1 MGRLPNLPNQPGSN
15 KIITIIDNNNQQQDE
30 EPKLKKRR
38 KQPWQAIPTSSHYHV
53 SLMHRD
59 IVTHAVSS
67 EKHGYVVT
75 ASQDGVVKFWKRM
88 TIDPIHNKEDND
100 DNDKSA
106 VSASAGVSALSPCLE
121 FVLD

>member
-1 MGRLPNLPNQPGSN
+1 MADKTKKKVNNS
-15 KIITIIDNNNQQQDE
+15 IDSIDNNINQQQDQNQQQDE

-100 DNDKSA
+100 DNDKVRSA
-106 VSASAGVSALSPCLE
+106 PRLESPRYLR
-121 FVLD
+121 VLNS